1 MRSFTTNKDM
11 KLRKIKSN
19 KKNINIM
26 IINLILIIG
35 WMMFIF
41 YMSDQP
47 ASISSSQ
54 SGDFKEMIINTPIIG
69 AIAKPTLTSQIGEF
83 VIRKSAH
90 MFLYFMLSILVF
102 NIVYKIKY
110 NNKNSILKASII
122 TLLIIFLYACTDEI
136 HQLFIPGRSGEFR
149 DVMVDTFGGIIGLI
163 LMGIIRINHK
173 SMGKLKIKN

>member
-69 AIAKPTLTSQIGEF
+69 TIVKPILTSQIGEF
-83 VIRKSAH
+83 LIRKSAH
-90 MFLYFMLSILVF
+90 IFLYFVLSILVF
-102 NIVYKIKY
+102 NFIYKVKYRNNSNSLIK
-110 NNKNSILKASII
+110 SILI
-122 TLLIIFLYACTDEI
+122 TLIIVFLYACTDEI
-136 HQLFIPGRSGEFR
+136 HQLFISGRSGEFR
-149 DVMVDTFGGIIGLI
+149 DIMVDTCGGIIGLI
-163 LMGIIRINHK
+163 LMGINHK
-173 SMGKLKIKN
+173 AMGKLKSKN